1 MGDLFA
7 SVAKVEHS
15 YSVAPLPT
23 SIKTVKIEMSFFE
36 IYNETLNDLV
46 GPYQDLRVR
55 ELAHLMTFNLSIKLL
70 FFLFTV
76 E

>member
-1 MGDLFA
+1 MMGDLFA
-7 SVAKVEHS
+7 SVEKVEHS
-15 YSVAPLPT
+15 YSVAPLST

-55 ELAHLMTFNLSIKLL
+55 ESPRRGVYVEGLAK
-70 FFLFTV
+70 V
-76 E
+76 